1 MPEQREV
8 DALVHV
14 GADAPPGSK
23 DDMTT
28 VRRTQP
34 QATPAAKPTTTK
46 RGVTRVAKAPPKG
59 APVGPAKTPDMAALQ
74 EAFARPHRTVL
85 TRDVFLKSQGP
96 KVVEIDLP
104 NMGTTALMRRVD
116 LLELARRGGEHWPL
130 RSAVLKMI
138 QRGGVDGDMTEGEAL
153 AETLDIAAAVALATI
168 VVPPAE
174 YLAACSG
181 ENGSEA
187 DARAAREAALL
198 AIRPSS
204 LKPFFVAVGEE
215 PDDDQVV
222 LRWFVPDESGEPADS
237 DTQALM
243 EGQDDSDAG
252 WVHWADLIVI
262 LRMAHQ
268 FGPGALGRRF
278 RGEQPE
284 ADAMAA
290 LLALA
295 GVGGAEA

>member
-1 MPEQREV
+1 
-8 DALVHV
+8 
-14 GADAPPGSK
+14 
-23 DDMTT
+23 MTT
-28 VRRTQP
+28 AKRTQP
-34 QATPAAKPTTTK
+34 APKAVARSTQATKPVTPKPAARRIP
-46 RGVTRVAKAPPKG
+46 ASPPKG
-59 APVGPAKTPDMAALQ
+59 APAGPAKTLDMAALQ
-74 EAFARPHRTVL
+74 AAFAQPKRSVL

-104 NMGTTALMRRVD
+104 NMGTMALMRRVD

-130 RSAVLKMI
+130 RSVVLKMI
-138 QRGGVDGDMTEGEAL
+138 QKGGVDGDMTEGEAL

-174 YLAACSG
+174 YLAASSA
-181 ENGSEA
+181 EYVSEA

-198 AIRPSS
+198 TVRPSA
-204 LKPFFVAVGEE
+204 LRPFFVADGEE

-222 LRWFVPDESGEPADS
+222 LRWFVPDESGEPADL
-237 DTQALM
+237 DTLALM
-243 EGQDDSDAG
+243 EGQDDGGAG

-278 RGEQPE
+278 RGEEPE
-284 ADAMAA
+284 ADALAA

-295 GVGGAEA
+295 GSRGAQA